1 VLDTGAVVSLFLTLL
16 SPCAL
21 AGIALI
27 NCGLTKSRSAA
38 HSLLSSLAVAATAVL
53 VHCLMTPI
61 YGQFGGLLSM
71 FAVALAA
78 MIPVG
83 AAAERWR
90 LSAAIVS
97 TVLLAGAV
105 WPAFAH
111 LAWAG
116 WLARQGFID
125 TGGASA
131 IHAVGGLTALA
142 ITRILGPRRGK
153 YPDGAIT
160 AAIPGH
166 SAPYVLFGCFVAWI
180 GWIGMNGAGAIVFA
194 NVSAIGIP
202 VVAANTTLAAAAGL
216 LAALATTR
224 IRFGKTDASLCANGW
239 VGGLVASSACATYG
253 SPGAILVGAAAGVL
267 VVFSVEWLEV
277 HFKTDDPGGV
287 ISVHAIAGLL
297 GIIAIGRSIQLV
309 GVGVLVAIIL
319 PASYALN
326 WVLNR
331 VLPQRVPPEAEQQGA
346 DLHELGAGAYPDF
359 QSYNE
364 ELW

>member
-1 VLDTGAVVSLFLTLL
+1 VLDTAAVVSLFLTLL
-16 SPCAL
+16 APCAL

-38 HSLLSSLAVAATAVL
+38 HSLLSSLAVAATAVV
-53 VHCLMTPI
+53 VHCLVAPL
-61 YGQFGGLLSM
+61 YGHFGGLLGM

-90 LSAAIVS
+90 QGAAIVS

-111 LAWAG
+111 FGWAG
-116 WLARQGFID
+116 ELARRGFVD
-125 TGGASA
+125 AGGASS

-153 YPDGAIT
+153 YSDGMT

-180 GWIGMNGAGAIVFA
+180 GWIGMNGAGAMVFT
-194 NVSAIGIP
+194 NVPATVIP
-202 VVAANTTLAAAAGL
+202 TVAANTTLAAAAGL

-239 VGGLVASSACATYG
+239 VGGLVASSAGCATFG

-277 HFKTDDPGGV
+277 HLKTDDPGGV
-287 ISVHAIAGLL
+287 ISVHGIAGLL
-297 GIIAIGRSIQLV
+297 GVIAVGKSIQLA
-309 GVGVLVAIIL
+309 GVGVLVAIIF

-331 VLPQRVPPEAEQQGA
+331 VLPQRVPGEAEQQGA

>member
-1 VLDTGAVVSLFLTLL
+1 VVSLFLTLL
-16 SPCAL
+16 APCAL

-38 HSLLSSLAVAATAVL
+38 HSLLSSLAVAATAVV
-53 VHCLMTPI
+53 VHCLVARI
-61 YGQFGGLLSM
+61 DGNFGGLLSM
-71 FAVALAA
+71 FAVAFAA

-105 WPAFAH
+105 WPAFGH

-116 WLARQGFID
+116 WLARQGFVD
-125 TGGASA
+125 AGGSST
-131 IHAVGGLTALA
+131 IHVVGGLTALA

-153 YPDGAIT
+153 YPEGGIP

-166 SAPYVLFGCFVAWI
+166 SAPFVLFGCFVAWI

-194 NVSAIGIP
+194 NLPATEIP
-202 VVAANTTLAAAAGL
+202 GVAANTTLAAAAGL

-239 VGGLVASSACATYG
+239 VGGLVASSAGCATFG
-253 SPGAILVGAAAGVL
+253 PPGAILAGAAAGVL

-297 GIIAIGRSIQLV
+297 GVIAVGKSIQLLAMA
-309 GVGVLVAIIL
+309 VLVAIIL

-331 VLPQRVPPEAEQQGA
+331 VLPQRVPPGAEQQGA